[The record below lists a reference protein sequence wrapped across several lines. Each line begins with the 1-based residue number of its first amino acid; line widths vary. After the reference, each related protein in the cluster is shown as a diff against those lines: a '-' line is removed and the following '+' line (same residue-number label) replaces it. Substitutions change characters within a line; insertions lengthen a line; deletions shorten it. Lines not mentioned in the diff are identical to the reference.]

1 MSAISETPSLP
12 AKRFQAPLG
21 GFRGLLGK
29 VSTFIRQDRA
39 RVWLQRKA
47 VATWMNVLIAA
58 AAGVTVATAGLI
70 AQGHWPELRTWDIGA
85 LKLFA
90 LWCLSFLPGWL
101 YVRFIGMRAKA
112 LWNEYVLN
120 LHRLGWD
127 LPENLPEPPVT
138 SEFHRQWQEKHDP
151 KLPSDNI
158 YRQKFE
164 VYYGRD
170 VTRTAIKGP
179 DAALDEKSAKVGG
192 RNEDFRVS
200 GESLF
205 PVFLL
210 TAVLAVGWSAVLWDT
225 RFISAPD
232 GAWDVL
238 KYGFIG
244 AYAFVTGMLIRRF
257 YQSDLRPSAYAS
269 AVLRII
275 LVLLIVT
282 VLHQV
287 ADGTTTMASHAELA
301 VAFVIGFFPLVG
313 IQLLQRVTSKMLGV
327 IVPSITSEYPLDQLD
342 GFNLW
347 YEARLIEEGVEDMQ
361 NLTTMNLVD
370 VILHTRVPPGRLVD
384 WTDQAFLLTH
394 LDKTDRIE
402 LKNLRRKLSQQE
414 WQQAAPADIEPCAEF
429 GAAARLN
436 LRRVGI
442 RTATDLLKAFSKEV
456 KPSPGSPF
464 GRTFARRPE
473 IKRLPLPESQLR
485 LLVAV
490 LGAEPGL
497 VPIWNWQR
505 KGVAANRQVPSVHND
520 QTDANSPNGYEGEP
534 LQLEQRPDTTAS
546 AGRAG
551 NRTGHERGPSH
562 TRRTSPSGSSPPAR

>member
-1 MSAISETPSLP
+1 MSAISETPSPP
-12 AKRFQAPLG
+12 AGRLQALLD
-21 GFRGLLGK
+21 GFLRLLRK
-29 VSTFIRQDRA
+29 VYTFLRQERA

-47 VATWMNVLIAA
+47 VATWMNVLIAVI
-58 AAGVTVATAGLI
+58 AGVTAATAGRL
-70 AQGHWPELRTWDIGA
+70 AQGRWPDLQTWDIDA

-90 LWCLSFLPGWL
+90 LWCLAFLPGWL
-101 YVRFIGMRAKA
+101 YIRFIGMRAKA

-127 LPENLPEPPVT
+127 RPQNLPEPPVT
-138 SEFHRQWQEKHDP
+138 SEFHRHWQEKRDP
-151 KLPSDNI
+151 QLSGDNI

-164 VYYGRD
+164 AYYGRD
-170 VTRTAIKGP
+170 VTREATKGQP
-179 DAALDEKSAKVGG
+179 DATPDAKPA
-192 RNEDFRVS
+192 RARRRTNDFRVS

-210 TAVLAVGWSAVLWDT
+210 TTVLAVGWSAVLWDT

-275 LVLLIVT
+275 LVLLIVA

-287 ADGTTTMASHAELA
+287 IGGTAKMASHAELA
-301 VAFVIGFFPLVG
+301 VAFVIGFFPIAG
-313 IQLLQRVTSKMLGV
+313 IQLLQRVTSKALRVV
-327 IVPSITSEYPLDQLD
+327 IPPITSDYPLDQLD

-347 YEARLIEEGVEDMQ
+347 YEARLTEEGVEDMQ

-384 WTDQAFLLTH
+384 WIDQAFLLTH
-394 LDKTDRIE
+394 LDKTDRKE
-402 LKNLRRKLSQQE
+402 LNDLRDELIQQKG
-414 WQQAAPADIEPCAEF
+414 QQTTPADTEPCPEF

-442 RTATDLLKAFSKEV
+442 RTATDLLKAYSKEEV
-456 KPSPGSPF
+456 EQSPCSLPK
-464 GRTFARRPE
+464 RTFTPRPE
-473 IKRLPLPESQLR
+473 IKQPPLHESQLR
-485 LLVAV
+485 LLVSV

-505 KGVAANRQVPSVHND
+505 NGVALRCSQPSD
-520 QTDANSPNGYEGEP
+520 G
-534 LQLEQRPDTTAS
+534 
-546 AGRAG
+546 
-551 NRTGHERGPSH
+551 
-562 TRRTSPSGSSPPAR
+562 